1 MTYLVLAR
9 KWRPQNFSDLL
20 GQEGVVQTLT
30 NALSAGTF
38 GQAYLFSGLRGV
50 GKTTVAR
57 LLAKSVNCEQ
67 GPTAEP
73 CGQCAS
79 CREITEGS
87 SIDVIE
93 IDGASNRGI
102 DDVRDLRE
110 LLQFHPT
117 RDRYRVLIV
126 DEVHMLTR
134 EAFNALLKSL
144 EEPPPYILWV
154 FATTERTKV
163 PETILSRCQQLE
175 FRPVGTDRIRDHLQ
189 RIAGDEAF
197 ELAPSAAA
205 AIAGVAEGSVRDAL
219 SLLDQLRAFAADSID
234 DDAVAAVIGVPPF
247 EVTASLVAALAEG
260 RVAEALEML
269 REQLARGRDATV
281 LHKEIGRALRTCLH
295 LAVDRGLEPDLAE
308 GHRALL
314 EPVTEVGA
322 DGLGRMLGLW
332 LDHGLAMR
340 DASNREL
347 ALEVVALRLARWPSV
362 RAVEQWLADG
372 CQSLPAAGSG
382 GGSTPSSPTAEGS
395 GPAEGSGGGVGGPQ
409 GTGPSAAAE
418 PTSASTP
425 SRSAE
430 QTKRREHEQWL
441 AEVNSDPGVVLARKV
456 LGGEVVAACPDRE
469 DA

>member
-1 MTYLVLAR
+1 VTYLVLAR
-9 KWRPQNFSDLL
+9 KWRPQTFSDLL

-73 CGQCAS
+73 CGTCES
-79 CREITEGS
+79 CREIADGS

-175 FRPVGTDRIRDHLQ
+175 FRPVGADRIRDHMQ
-189 RIAGDEAF
+189 RIAADEGF

-234 DDAVAAVIGVPPF
+234 DDAVAAVIGVPPL
-247 EVTASLVAALAEG
+247 EVTAGLVTALAEG
-260 RVAEALEML
+260 RVGSALEML

-281 LHKEIGRALRTCLH
+281 LYKEIGRALRTCLH
-295 LAVDRGLEPDLAE
+295 LAVDPGLEPDLAE
-308 GHRALL
+308 SQRAQLD
-314 EPVTEVGA
+314 PVTAVGA

-340 DASNREL
+340 DAVNREL

-362 RAVEQWLADG
+362 RAVEQWLSGGQA
-372 CQSLPAAGSG
+372 LPSAGPGGGSPPPSPATGGSESAAGSRGGG
-382 GGSTPSSPTAEGS
+382 GGSR
-395 GPAEGSGGGVGGPQ
+395 
-409 GTGPSAAAE
+409 AAE
-418 PTSASTP
+418 PEAVSTP
-425 SRSAE
+425 SPSAE
-430 QTKRREHEQWL
+430 QLQRREHEQWM
-441 AEVNSDPGVVLARKV
+441 AEVNADPGVVLARKV
-456 LGGEVVAACPDRE
+456 LGGEVVAARPDRE
-469 DA
+469 DV

>member
-1 MTYLVLAR
+1 
-9 KWRPQNFSDLL
+9 
-20 GQEGVVQTLT
+20 VVQTLT

-73 CGQCAS
+73 CGRCES
-79 CREITEGS
+79 CREIADGS

-144 EEPPPYILWV
+144 EEPPPYILWI

-189 RIAGDEAF
+189 RIAAEDGF

-219 SLLDQLRAFAADSID
+219 SLLDQLRAFAADAID
-234 DDAVAAVIGVPPF
+234 DDAVAAVIGVPPL
-247 EVTASLVAALAEG
+247 EVTAGLVHALAEG

-281 LHKEIGRALRTCLH
+281 LYKEMGRALRTCLH
-295 LAVDRGLEPDLAE
+295 LAVDPELEPDLADS
-308 GHRALL
+308 HRAQL
-314 EPVTEVGA
+314 EPVTAVGA

-340 DASNREL
+340 DAVNREL

-362 RAVEQWLADG
+362 RAVEEWLAG
-372 CQSLPAAGSG
+372 GHQSVPAAGPG
-382 GGSTPSSPTAEGS
+382 GGSPPPPTAAEGS
-395 GPAEGSGGGVGGPQ
+395 GPADDSRGGSGGPRSAQ
-409 GTGPSAAAE
+409 SSMATEPDPTPSPSAE
-418 PTSASTP
+418 
-425 SRSAE
+425 RL
-430 QTKRREHEQWL
+430 KRRQHEQWL
-441 AEVNSDPGVVLARKV
+441 AEVNADPGVMLARKV
-456 LGGEVVAACPDRE
+456 LGGEVVAARPDHE